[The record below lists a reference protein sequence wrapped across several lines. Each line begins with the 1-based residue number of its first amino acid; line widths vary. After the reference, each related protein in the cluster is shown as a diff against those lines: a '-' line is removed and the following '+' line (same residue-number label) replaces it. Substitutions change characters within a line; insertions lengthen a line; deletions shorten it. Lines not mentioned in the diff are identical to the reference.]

1 MARMTGGQAVVES
14 LIAQGVDTVFGIV
27 SVHNLHIFD
36 ALKDAVKDGRLRFV
50 GARHEHA
57 AGCMADGYARATGRP
72 GVYITSSG
80 PGAADSIGAMG
91 ESYHSSVPVLQV
103 TTEIETE
110 WLGQGL
116 GATHEARDQL
126 AMFGAVAD
134 FRAMPLSVEDVPNQI
149 ASAFEHMRT
158 HHPRPSVVAVPT
170 DLLGQSADAEVVPR
184 RLPALQHAAPAV
196 IADAVRLLSQA
207 ERPVIW
213 AGSGVMA
220 SEATPELIELAER
233 LGAPVALA
241 DGGKGAFPEDHPL
254 CLGSALH
261 ERFWGQ
267 NPVSEYLATC
277 DAMLIVGS
285 SVPLRS
291 TKGVGLAFP
300 RNIVQVDIDRAM
312 FGRNYPTA
320 VGLEGDA
327 KAVLGQLLAAMESTK
342 RTDAGNAAEI
352 ADLRAR
358 VQQSVATQFGNEA
371 RLFSAIRNVIGRD
384 AVVVADPNIPAYAA
398 QRVLPVYEP
407 RTFFHPHG
415 WVGIGYAFPASLG
428 AKVGMPQRRVVCVTG
443 DGGFQY
449 NLQELGTAVQHGIA
463 PVVLLFNDNAWGA
476 LQSYQ
481 QRQFD
486 ERYFGVKLDNP
497 DFQALAAAYGI
508 EADRVARLDQFVD
521 ALEAAVRSDAA
532 RIIEVEIPDGV
543 ANFV

>member
-1 MARMTGGQAVVES
+1 MTGGRAVVES

-36 ALKDAVKDGRLRFV
+36 ALKDAVDDGRLRFV

-80 PGAADSIGAMG
+80 PGAADSMGAMG

-110 WLGQGL
+110 WLGRGR
-116 GATHEARDQL
+116 GATHEAKDQL

-134 FRAMPLSVEDVPNQI
+134 FRAMPLSVEEVPNQI
-149 ASAFEHMRT
+149 AAAFEHMRT
-158 HHPRPSVVAVPT
+158 HHPRPSVVAIPT
-170 DLLGQSADAEVVPR
+170 DLLGRGADAEVVPR
-184 RLPALQHAAPAV
+184 REPTRRTAEPAAIAEAV
-196 IADAVRLLSQA
+196 ALLSRA
-207 ERPVIW
+207 AHPIVW
-213 AGSGVMA
+213 VGSGVMA
-220 SEATPELIELAER
+220 SGATPELVALAER
-233 LGAPVALA
+233 LGTPVALA

-261 ERFWGQ
+261 ERLWGD
-267 NPVSEYLATC
+267 NPLADYLTAC

-300 RNIVQVDIDRAM
+300 HDIVQVDIDASV
-312 FGRNYPTA
+312 FGRNYPTT

-327 KAVLGQLLAAMESTK
+327 KAVLGQLLAAMESAK
-342 RTDAGNAAEI
+342 RPDAGSAAKI
-352 ADLRAR
+352 AEVRAR
-358 VQQSVATQFGNEA
+358 VKQSAETQFPNEA
-371 RLFSAIRNVIGRD
+371 RLFTAIRDVIGRD
-384 AVVVADPNIPAYAA
+384 AIVVADPNIPAYAA

-428 AKVGMPQRRVVCVTG
+428 AKMGMPHRRVVCVTG

-449 NLQELGTAVQHGIA
+449 NLQELATAVQYGIA
-463 PVVLLFNDNAWGA
+463 SVVLLFNDNAWGA

-481 QRQFD
+481 RRQFNG
-486 ERYFGVKLDNP
+486 RYFGVSLDNP
-497 DFQALAAAYGI
+497 DFQKLAAAYGI
-508 EADRVARLDQFVD
+508 EAVRVARLDQLVD
-521 ALEAAVRSDAA
+521 VLGAAVQADAT
-532 RIIEVEIPDGV
+532 RVIEVEIPDGV